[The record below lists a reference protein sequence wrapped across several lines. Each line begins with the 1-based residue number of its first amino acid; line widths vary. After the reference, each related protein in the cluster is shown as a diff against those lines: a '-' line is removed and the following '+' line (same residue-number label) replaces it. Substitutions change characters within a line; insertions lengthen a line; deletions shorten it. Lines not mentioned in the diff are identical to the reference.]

1 MLDRAPSRRAPFAHF
16 APRLPPVAVAR
27 SSAMPR
33 ERRAATQANA
43 AMYVGYAD
51 DDESPASI
59 MAKFAALEEAKDGKK
74 HAGNSGE
81 DVELSEEEL
90 VKAVGLR
97 VGCGVDYS
105 MVEAPPGGDRGP
117 RGAQGAKG
125 EHVAPEELDAV
136 DADDARAR
144 LVAGAG
150 FVPAEQRAEEEQER
164 GGTAAEPTSRVPIE
178 VGRDVALVDLFGVD
192 AETRERIVRDALPES
207 VDLEERERFADELL
221 GAMRAAA
228 FRRSNDPKAP
238 PATLEA
244 AIASLREAS
253 SHSADGASPSASQC
267 AKAMDRAFRRAKP
280 GSFEARPKGVGLIAL
295 RPFAEGEY
303 LGEYCGEL
311 YPPWRWFEKE
321 ASASAVRK
329 AVRRDDEVP
338 TFYDAVVERR
348 REDPRGYDAMF
359 VDGHVKGSVLTRA
372 SHSCEPNAAMR
383 VRVREGSY
391 ALEMIAVKP
400 VAIGDEICWDYK
412 CSTDS
417 RDEMRRATCCCG
429 ARGCRVS
436 YLYYTADDRVNAHAA
451 KHGTAARFTAALL
464 RACGPVADGRD
475 EAEERRRLERFLARG
490 ALGFKS
496 EADRGALAGA
506 PEWLAR
512 FAAYCA
518 SFVEEETEALERSLL
533 KEALAERE
541 EALRAKSE
549 ERGEEAKPP
558 GGSNGSPPGPVPGP
572 SDAELAKMRA
582 EVKAE
587 AANVTGGRAQ

>member
-1 MLDRAPSRRAPFAHF
+1 
-16 APRLPPVAVAR
+16 
-27 SSAMPR
+27 MPR

-105 MVEAPPGGDRGP
+105 MVEAPPGADRGP

-125 EHVAPEELDAV
+125 EHVVTGTIELVPRNVAPEELDAV

-150 FVPAEQRAEEEQER
+150 FVPAEQRAEEEVL

-228 FRRSNDPKAP
+228 FRRSNDPTAP

-253 SHSADGASPSASQC
+253 SHFLC

-400 VAIGDEICWDYK
+400 VAIGEEICWDYK

-417 RDEMRRATCCCG
+417 REEMRRATCCCG

-475 EAEERRRLERFLARG
+475 EAEESRRLERTLARG
-490 ALGFKS
+490 ALGFK
-496 EADRGALAGA
+496 G
-506 PEWLAR
+506 
-512 FAAYCA
+512 
-518 SFVEEETEALERSLL
+518 
-533 KEALAERE
+533 
-541 EALRAKSE
+541 LRL
-549 ERGEEAKPP
+549 P
-558 GGSNGSPPGPVPGP
+558 
-572 SDAELAKMRA
+572 
-582 EVKAE
+582 
-587 AANVTGGRAQ
+587 